1 MLAIDAFENSESLL
15 LELSSFRE
23 QLFPNLIKL
32 CGFVETLANSNVDE
46 EDKKLLK
53 TYVLLL
59 KFKIAALE
67 GGNVSFINYAI
78 NLFPLFF
85 FNDIC
90 TLFKFWYY
98 LVFSLNE

>member
-1 MLAIDAFENSESLL
+1 MLAIDAFDNSESLL
-15 LELSSFRE
+15 LELSFFRE

-32 CGFVETLANSNVDE
+32 CSYIETLANSNVDE

-67 GGNVSFINYAI
+67 GGNVSFINYQI
-78 NLFPLFF
+78 TCFF
-85 FNDIC
+85 DF
-90 TLFKFWYY
+90 Y
-98 LVFSLNE
+98 LVTCVCYLNYSIYFRILK

>member
-1 MLAIDAFENSESLL
+1 MLAIDAFDNSESLL
-15 LELSSFRE
+15 LELSFFRE

-32 CGFVETLANSNVDE
+32 CSYIETLANSNVDE

-67 GGNVSFINYAI
+67 GGNVSFINYHI
-78 NLFPLFF
+78 TCFF
-85 FNDIC
+85 D
-90 TLFKFWYY
+90 
-98 LVFSLNE
+98 FSLVTCVCYLNYFGII

>member
-1 MLAIDAFENSESLL
+1 MLAIDAFDNSESLL
-15 LELSSFRE
+15 LELSFFRE

-32 CGFVETLANSNVDE
+32 CSHIETLANSNVDE

-67 GGNVSFINYAI
+67 GGNVSLINYQI
-78 NLFPLFF
+78 NLFTYFSIMIYVIKL
-85 FNDIC
+85 
-90 TLFKFWYY
+90 FWY
-98 LVFSLNE
+98 LLI